1 MELTIE
7 KALHQV
13 GPGTGRDG
21 DFDDAIILNQIEG
34 SYIFSF
40 ESDGSMPGT
49 TIFNLALEELKS
61 RFQNISEDLGRAF
74 A

>member
-1 MELTIE
+1 
-7 KALHQV
+7 
-13 GPGTGRDG
+13 G
-21 DFDDAIILNQIEG
+21 DFDDAIVLNQVEG
-34 SYIFSF
+34 SFVFSF
-40 ESDGSMPGT
+40 DTDGSMPGA

>member
-1 MELTIE
+1 
-7 KALHQV
+7 
-13 GPGTGRDG
+13 
-21 DFDDAIILNQIEG
+21 
-34 SYIFSF
+34 
-40 ESDGSMPGT
+40 MPGA